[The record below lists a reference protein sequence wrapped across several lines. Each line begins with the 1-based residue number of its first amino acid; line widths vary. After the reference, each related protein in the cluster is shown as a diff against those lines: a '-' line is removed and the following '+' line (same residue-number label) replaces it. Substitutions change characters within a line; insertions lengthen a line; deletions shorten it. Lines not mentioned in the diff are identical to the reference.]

1 MAQSANVVWFALG
14 SGAFLCFVEL
24 FRSLRAAWALW
35 DSWKGSVRFGQR
47 GPYGIRGRVP
57 FALGSGALHL
67 SPANATGLGAL
78 AAAPPTP
85 PAPPVTLAASR
96 SPRLTASGFGTGRD
110 TASCLSR
117 PQAASLRLAPASRA
131 RLGEGDGVQHPRGTF
146 RFFNETEVS
155 LCVWEIHTA
164 KKAF

>member
-1 MAQSANVVWFALG
+1 MMGSVGGDGTKCQCCCVRFG

-67 SPANATGLGAL
+67 SPANAT
-78 AAAPPTP
+78 
-85 PAPPVTLAASR
+85 
-96 SPRLTASGFGTGRD
+96 GFGTGRD